1 MIVSFTTTG
10 LALLLGVPAGYGIAK
25 TRATKAAG
33 LILVARVT
41 PGLSFLIPLF
51 LVFQWLGMLGSI
63 TPMIITHLVI
73 TVPIV
78 VWIMI
83 GYFEGLPI
91 SLEEAAL
98 VDGATIWQAFRY
110 VAVPLARPGIVVAM
124 ILSFIFSWNNFIFGV
139 VLAGR
144 DSRTLPVAV
153 YNVLTFEQ
161 ISWGPLAAA
170 ALVVTAPVLLL
181 TLLMQKEIVAGLTAG
196 GVKGG

>member
-1 MIVSFTTTG
+1 
-10 LALLLGVPAGYGIAK
+10 
-25 TRATKAAG
+25 
-33 LILVARVT
+33 
-41 PGLSFLIPLF
+41 
-51 LVFQWLGMLGSI
+51 
-63 TPMIITHLVI
+63 
-73 TVPIV
+73 
-78 VWIMI
+78 MI
-83 GYFEGLPI
+83 GYFEGLPVE
-91 SLEEAAL
+91 LEEAAL
-98 VDGATIWQAFRY
+98 VDGCNIWQAFRY
-110 VAVPLARPGIVVAM
+110 VAMPLARPGIVVGM

-144 DSRTLPVAV
+144 TTRTLPVAV